1 MKEVKEA
8 NERHLQEWKD
18 SMMLAV
24 YVDVYDTGRAK
35 TIRIARDLEE
45 YYRLIGCDTVTMPM
59 RYIGGKQFIIIAD
72 DEGTFRKDCRVSAMN
87 GDDPMLVGNLL
98 VVAFDGVEDIRGL
111 TREEADHVLRHTK
124 GRPGLK
130 FVKSTPF
137 ETAATGILNSF
148 PDDKIKLSIACFV
161 GIVTKSLL
169 F

>member
-1 MKEVKEA
+1 MDIKRELEVMKEVKEA

-87 GDDPMLVGNLL
+87 GDEPMLVGNLL

-124 GRPGLK
+124 GRGRMDEKGRLDIW
-130 FVKSTPF
+130 
-137 ETAATGILNSF
+137 EILT
-148 PDDKIKLSIACFV
+148 D
-161 GIVTKSLL
+161 VTYSEED
-169 F
+169 

>member
-1 MKEVKEA
+1 MDIKRELEVMKEVKEA

-59 RYIGGKQFIIIAD
+59 RYVGGKQFIIIAD
-72 DEGTFRKDCRVSAMN
+72 DEGTSRKDCRVSAMN
-87 GDDPMLVGNLL
+87 GDEPMLVGNLL

-111 TREEADHVLRHTK
+111 TKEEADHVLRHIK
-124 GRPGLK
+124 GRGRMDEKGRLDIW
-130 FVKSTPF
+130 
-137 ETAATGILNSF
+137 EILT
-148 PDDKIKLSIACFV
+148 D
-161 GIVTKSLL
+161 VTYSEED
-169 F
+169 

>member
-1 MKEVKEA
+1 MDIKRELEVMKEVKEA
-8 NERHLQEWKD
+8 NERHLKEWKD

-72 DEGTFRKDCRVSAMN
+72 DEGTSRKDCRVSAMN
-87 GDDPMLVGNLL
+87 GDEPMLVGNLL

-111 TREEADHVLRHTK
+111 TKEEADHVLRRIK
-124 GRPGLK
+124 GRGRMDEKGRLDIW
-130 FVKSTPF
+130 
-137 ETAATGILNSF
+137 EILT
-148 PDDKIKLSIACFV
+148 D
-161 GIVTKSLL
+161 VTYSEED
-169 F
+169 

>member
-1 MKEVKEA
+1 MEIKRELEVMKEVKEA

-87 GDDPMLVGNLL
+87 GDEPMLVGNLL

-111 TREEADHVLRHTK
+111 TKEEADHVLRHTK
-124 GRPGLK
+124 GHGRMDEKGRLDIW
-130 FVKSTPF
+130 
-137 ETAATGILNSF
+137 EILT
-148 PDDKIKLSIACFV
+148 D
-161 GIVTKSLL
+161 VTYSEED
-169 F
+169 

>member
-1 MKEVKEA
+1 MDIKRELEVMKEVKEA

-72 DEGTFRKDCRVSAMN
+72 DKGTFCKDCRVSAMN
-87 GDDPMLVGNLL
+87 GDEPMLVGNLL

-111 TREEADHVLRHTK
+111 TKEEADHVLRHIK
-124 GRPGLK
+124 GRGQMDEKGRLDIW
-130 FVKSTPF
+130 
-137 ETAATGILNSF
+137 EILT
-148 PDDKIKLSIACFV
+148 D
-161 GIVTKSLL
+161 VTYSEED
-169 F
+169 

>member
-1 MKEVKEA
+1 MDIKRELEVMKEVKEA

-87 GDDPMLVGNLL
+87 GDEPMLVGNLL
-98 VVAFDGVEDIRGL
+98 VVAFDGVQ
-111 TREEADHVLRHTK
+111 VC
-124 GRPGLK
+124 PY
-130 FVKSTPF
+130 
-137 ETAATGILNSF
+137 
-148 PDDKIKLSIACFV
+148 
-161 GIVTKSLL
+161 
-169 F
+169 